1 MVDKN
6 ELKEQFK
13 AVSNAVSDYYVL
25 MGKIRKTCLDI
36 LIELLSEEEG
46 NKVEI
51 SEENMMSVPYD
62 GGNHPE
68 YASNCFSML
77 NAVYLKDD
85 VIYLDIE
92 DCDAYEIDRV
102 DNEVVFQIA
111 EAVVNQLV

>member
-1 MVDKN
+1 MLDKN
-6 ELKEQFK
+6 ELKEQF
-13 AVSNAVSDYYVL
+13 NAVSDAISDYHVL
-25 MGKIRKTCLDI
+25 MGKIRRTCLDI
-36 LIELLSEEEG
+36 LMKLLSEEDG
-46 NKVEI
+46 NRVEI

-68 YASNCFSML
+68 YASNCFSMV

-102 DNEVVFQIA
+102 DDNFVFQIA

>member
-13 AVSNAVSDYYVL
+13 AVSNAVSDYYAL

-36 LIELLSEEEG
+36 LIDLLSEEDG
-46 NKVEI
+46 NRVEI